1 MRTAIF
7 SVYQKNL
14 FVPDDVVFLLKSLR
28 SVSDKIIVVV
38 NGNINNSN
46 VLEENSDIVFY
57 RENKGFDAGAYKF
70 VLNKDAHLNFIQ
82 NSDELVFC
90 NDTFYGPFIS
100 FKQIF
105 EEMDSVECDFWG
117 LNLADNGF
125 VTFLQSFFLCF
136 RKKIL
141 NSRILDLFFSDEINE
156 NTLDFYEV
164 LLKFERGIFE
174 YLVKNDFKYGYYR
187 RQIHHVMSNPAGSIL
202 YDNLPLLK
210 KKAFSERFYNNDS
223 ILDALCCINKN
234 YAYNVDYI
242 IDDVKDR
249 YGLVINKNDFCNR
262 DISKVSSKTMD
273 YSMVSKNQ
281 IKDFVKNHKSVYL
294 YGAGR
299 LARTISE
306 LIGIENIQGFIVSS
320 IGENKNSYL
329 DKPVYCINDFFKELT
344 VPVIVALNSANTA
357 EVKSV
362 LKDFK
367 NVLFLW

>member
-90 NDTFYGPFIS
+90 NDTFYGPFIP

-105 EEMDSVECDFWG
+105 EEMDSAECDFWG

-136 RKKIL
+136 RKKVIES
-141 NSRILDLFFSDEINE
+141 NALDDFFSKNINE

-164 LLKFERGIFE
+164 LLKFERGIFD
-174 YLVKNDFKYGYYR
+174 YLVENNFKYGYYR
-187 RQIHHVMSNPAGSIL
+187 KQVHHVMSNPAGSIV
-202 YDNLPLLK
+202 YDTLPLLK
-210 KKAFSERFYNNDS
+210 KKSFSEKFYNNDS
-223 ILDALCCINKN
+223 ILDALSFINKN
-234 YAYNVDYI
+234 YTYNIDYI
-242 IDDVKDR
+242 LNDVKDR
-249 YGLVINKNDFCNR
+249 YGIVINKNDFCNR
-262 DISKVSSKTMD
+262 DLSKVSSKTMD

-320 IGENKNSYL
+320 PDENQGFYLGKN
-329 DKPVYCINDFFKELT
+329 VYCITDFLQNRS
-344 VPVIVALNSANTA
+344 VPIIVALNSANTV
-357 EVKSV
+357 EVKSI
-362 LKDFK
+362 LKDFA
-367 NVLFLW
+367 NILFLW